1 MAMPIRLVICD
12 DTADLRRMLSIVI
25 GLESDI
31 VVVGEASNGREAIE
45 MAGSLQPDVMLL
57 DVSMPVM
64 DGIEALPSIREV
76 SPGTAIVM
84 LTGFASDKVRA
95 EATSAGANGFVEKGS
110 DVAVV
115 VRSVRSAM
123 AAVPT

>member
-1 MAMPIRLVICD
+1 MPIRLVICD